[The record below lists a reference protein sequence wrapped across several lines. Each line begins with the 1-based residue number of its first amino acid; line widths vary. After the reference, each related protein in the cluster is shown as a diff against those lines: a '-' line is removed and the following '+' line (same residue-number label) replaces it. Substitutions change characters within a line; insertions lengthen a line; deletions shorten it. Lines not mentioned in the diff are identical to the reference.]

1 MFANQMQQNMKRN
14 FVLDQLKERGITHS
28 QNGTSI
34 DELTY
39 DELKYELVLSSFK
52 EIDSESSE
60 NKWF

>member
-34 DELTY
+34 HALSYED
-39 DELKYELVLSSFK
+39 LKYLLVLESFK
-52 EIDSESSE
+52 EIDVEVSSQ
-60 NKWF
+60 KWF

>member
-34 DELTY
+34 DELNY
-39 DELKYELVLSSFK
+39 EDLKYELVLLSFK

>member
-1 MFANQMQQNMKRN
+1 MFNLQQNMKRN
-14 FVLDQLKERGITHS
+14 FVLEQLKEKGITHS
-28 QNGTSI
+28 QTGTSI

-52 EIDSESSE
+52 EIDIEIGE

>member
-1 MFANQMQQNMKRN
+1 MFANQIQQNMKRN
-14 FVLDQLKERGITHS
+14 FVLDQLKEKGITHS

-34 DELTY
+34 DDLTY
-39 DELKYELVLSSFK
+39 EDLKYELVLSSFK